1 MSEENT
7 ILTSAHGYNVNNMIF
22 SDPQQGNIP
31 GSKPAIVF
39 KRVLISTK
47 NPNGTVGSLIFE
59 TERCFSYGVS
69 ENKSLD
75 TGKLNG
81 YVLPICLYTKNG
93 VTDREKEWVSTINS
107 VVERCKKYLIDNKDE
122 LEQWTLEMAD
132 LKKLNPLYWK
142 QEKGKIVEDAGP
154 TLYGKLIVSKKN
166 DNKIMTIFHDGGE
179 NGEPQDINPLDLVG
193 KYCYVRAA
201 IKVESIFIG
210 NKISLQLKVYEVSV
224 KIIQSGMPRLLSAR
238 PESKSKVIMKDVEE
252 ADGEDSKDDK
262 GDEDD
267 KGSIKD
273 EDEDEE
279 EKKVIAPAPVEEKPE
294 VKRVVRRVVR
304 KP

>member
-7 ILTSAHGYNVNNMIF
+7 ILTSAYGYNVNNMIF
-22 SDPQQGNIP
+22 SEPQTGSIP

-47 NPNGTVGSLIFE
+47 NPNGTIGSLIFE
-59 TERCFSYGVS
+59 TEKCFSFGVS
-69 ENKSLD
+69 ENRSPD
-75 TGKLNG
+75 SDKLNG
-81 YVLPICLYTKNG
+81 YVLPICLYTKG
-93 VTDREKEWVSTINS
+93 GATDKEKEWVNTINN
-107 VVERCKKYLIDNKDE
+107 VVERCKKHLIDNKDE
-122 LEQWTLEMAD
+122 LEKWDLEMTD
-132 LKKLNPLYWK
+132 LKKLNPIYWK

-154 TLYGKLIVSKKN
+154 TLYGKLIISKKN

-179 NGEPQDINPLDLVG
+179 NGEPQDINPLDLIG

-210 NKISLQLKVYEVSV
+210 NKISLQLKVYEVSA

-238 PESKSKVIMKDVEE
+238 PESKSKVIMKDEVMDDDEE
-252 ADGEDSKDDK
+252 KDEDK
-262 GDEDD
+262 DD

-273 EDEDEE
+273 DDDEDE
-279 EKKVIAPAPVEEKPE
+279 EKKVITPPIVEEKPE
-294 VKRVVRRVVR
+294 VKRVVRRVV
-304 KP
+304 KKSS